1 MFLGGLGNTFTAWGR
16 QDQGGTVTILLV
28 FLNVTVLGTIPDPV
42 FRVLDWSERTLGIVG
57 LEDDLGDRKVAF
69 KLVQVSER

>member
-1 MFLGGLGNTFTAWGR
+1 MFLGAWENTFTAWGR

-57 LEDDLGDRKVAF
+57 LEDDLGDRKVVFEWA
-69 KLVQVSER
+69 QVSGR